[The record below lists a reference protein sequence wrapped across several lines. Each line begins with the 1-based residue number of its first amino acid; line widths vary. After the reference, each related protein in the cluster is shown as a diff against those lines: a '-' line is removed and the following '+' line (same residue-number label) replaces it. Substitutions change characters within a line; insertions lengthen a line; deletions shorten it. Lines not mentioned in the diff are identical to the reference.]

1 MLLAFV
7 MTLWL
12 FSPAHNSEQC
22 SGGQL
27 SLGPAEQQFLAM
39 SGVLGGGGAVA
50 QDSLQV
56 VQTILTELEGVESPG
71 EGSEADSGAD
81 SGADIP
87 AFPPS
92 PAPPSQLQHGIS
104 HSEMSRMRP
113 TKPSDQCYA
122 TLFTMSD

>member
-1 MLLAFV
+1 
-7 MTLWL
+7 MTIWL
-12 FSPAHNSEQC
+12 FSPARNNDQC

-56 VQTILTELEGVESPG
+56 VQTILSELEGAESPG
-71 EGSEADSGAD
+71 EGSEAG

-87 AFPPS
+87 DFPSS
-92 PAPPSQLQHGIS
+92 PAPPSQLQHGN
-104 HSEMSRMRP
+104 H
-113 TKPSDQCYA
+113 
-122 TLFTMSD
+122 TLKCRECVD